1 MLPYHLMWT
10 VHIAYLFQAI
20 YSPVPGS
27 YLYSG
32 SQSLVYRANMSD
44 NGTTILCRV
53 QQSTADGS
61 VLYTSTVQLQLHVE
75 QLIMSQNTAI
85 EERIGIISGIIL
97 AIIFIILIFILIAF
111 LLTRR
116 RKVNKQYSSVPDKSQ
131 DELLTP
137 IWIPG
142 KGKAS
147 HVHVS
152 SDRQFVNDY
161 HENGDV
167 QGLSDSSEYS
177 RVHSYNTQDMKCHNY
192 KYSPQLEVSMESQG
206 EDSCMN
212 QSVTGNTLS
221 RLVGIWY

>member
-1 MLPYHLMWT
+1 
-10 VHIAYLFQAI
+10 
-20 YSPVPGS
+20 
-27 YLYSG
+27 
-32 SQSLVYRANMSD
+32 MSD

-142 KGKAS
+142 KVS
-147 HVHVS
+147 RVHVS
-152 SDRQFVNDY
+152 SARQFVNDY

-167 QGLSDSSEYS
+167 QGLSDSGQYS
-177 RVHSYNTQDMKCHNY
+177 KIGTQNTHKYNCKHSFKMDI
-192 KYSPQLEVSMESQG
+192 SMESHSG
-206 EDSCMN
+206 DSGADYSRN
-212 QSVTGNTLS
+212 QSESARNTLS
-221 RLVGIWY
+221 R

>member
-1 MLPYHLMWT
+1 
-10 VHIAYLFQAI
+10 
-20 YSPVPGS
+20 
-27 YLYSG
+27 
-32 SQSLVYRANMSD
+32 MSD

-97 AIIFIILIFILIAF
+97 AIIFIILIFILTAF
-111 LLTRR
+111 LLTSR
-116 RKVNKQYSSVPDKSQ
+116 RKVNKQYSSVPNKSQ

-142 KGKAS
+142 KVS
-147 HVHVS
+147 RVHVS
-152 SDRQFVNDY
+152 STRQFVNDY

-167 QGLSDSSEYS
+167 QGLSDSKYS
-177 RVHSYNTQDMKCHNY
+177 RVPSNKTEKYKHSPKLD
-192 KYSPQLEVSMESQG
+192 VSMETHSG
-206 EDSCMN
+206 ESCTDY
-212 QSVTGNTLS
+212 SGHPSTAGNTLS
-221 RLVGIWY
+221 RSVGR

>member
-1 MLPYHLMWT
+1 
-10 VHIAYLFQAI
+10 
-20 YSPVPGS
+20 
-27 YLYSG
+27 
-32 SQSLVYRANMSD
+32 
-44 NGTTILCRV
+44 
-53 QQSTADGS
+53 
-61 VLYTSTVQLQLHVE
+61 
-75 QLIMSQNTAI
+75 MSQNTAI

-142 KGKAS
+142 KVS
-147 HVHVS
+147 RVHVS
-152 SDRQFVNDY
+152 SARQFVNDY

-177 RVHSYNTQDMKCHNY
+177 RVPSHNTQDMKCHIY
-192 KYSPQLEVSMESQG
+192 KYSPKLPVVPDHHLDISMESHSG
-206 EDSCMN
+206 DSYTDYSRN
-212 QSVTGNTLS
+212 QSAAGTTLE
-221 RLVGIWY
+221 R

>member
-147 HVHVS
+147 RVHVS
-152 SDRQFVNDY
+152 RTREFVNDY

-167 QGLSDSSEYS
+167 QGLSDSEYS
-177 RVHSYNTQDMKCHNY
+177 RVPSNNTEKF
-192 KYSPQLEVSMESQG
+192 KYSPKLDVSMETYSG
-206 EDSCMN
+206 ESCKDYN
-212 QSVTGNTLS
+212 GHPSTAGNTLS
-221 RLVGIWY
+221 R

>member
-1 MLPYHLMWT
+1 
-10 VHIAYLFQAI
+10 
-20 YSPVPGS
+20 
-27 YLYSG
+27 
-32 SQSLVYRANMSD
+32 MSD

-97 AIIFIILIFILIAF
+97 AIVFIILIFILIAF
-111 LLTRR
+111 ILTRR
-116 RKVNKQYSSVPDKSQ
+116 RKVDKKYSNVLEKSK

-137 IWIPG
+137 IWIPEN
-142 KGKAS
+142 AS
-147 HVHVS
+147 RVHVS
-152 SDRQFVNDY
+152 SARQFANDY

-177 RVHSYNTQDMKCHNY
+177 RVPTRMKNQ
-192 KYSPQLEVSMESQG
+192 KGQYSPKLPIVPDNLLDVSLESYSG
-206 EDSCMN
+206 DSCTDN
-212 QSVTGNTLS
+212 S
-221 RLVGIWY
+221 RNHSLAGATMSR